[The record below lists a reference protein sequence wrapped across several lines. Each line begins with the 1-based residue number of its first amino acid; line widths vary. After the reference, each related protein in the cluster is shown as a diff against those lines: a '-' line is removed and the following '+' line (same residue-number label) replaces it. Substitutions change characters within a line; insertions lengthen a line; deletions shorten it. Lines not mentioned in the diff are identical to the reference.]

1 MPCKDLGVEGE
12 ALQSLSV
19 TWHQASKEETR
30 EKSERVTPERHG
42 TGGETEGQE
51 GSEKR
56 KEREGV
62 DNRREEGTNL
72 GANRTLLL

>member
-1 MPCKDLGVEGE
+1 MEGLGCGRGGSPEPQCHL
-12 ALQSLSV
+12 AP
-19 TWHQASKEETR
+19 SKEEMR
-30 EKSERVTPERHG
+30 EKSECVTPERHG

-72 GANRTLLL
+72 GANTTLL